1 MAKDQKLALLQ
12 NWLKTVVMTPGH
24 LPQKLE
30 QAWHLH
36 GLDEADVVVADEG
49 TASVYAR
56 LNVYSSG
63 YLLRLLE
70 CMYADYAI
78 SRKFMGDEVFDS
90 FAKAYLLYH
99 PSTSFTLYDLGAAF
113 PGFLAKT
120 KPPVIS
126 GEEPAINDFMNLP
139 IAFAKLERARQEA
152 IRAPGTEGT
161 AERDQEISIQD
172 VLFNTAKI
180 ITPDC
185 LRLLELDFPMISFF
199 TSVYRDEDYELPS
212 PQKTFTAVSRKNFR
226 VTMTDITEVQ
236 YTLLSLCQ
244 AGDNLYDAVIA
255 TASFNK
261 ISPSD
266 LLADVFLW
274 MPLFHKNGLIDWA

>member
-1 MAKDQKLALLQ
+1 MVKDQKLALLQ

-24 LPQKLE
+24 LPQKLG

-49 TASVYAR
+49 TASVYTR

-78 SRKFMGDEVFDS
+78 SRKFMGEEVFDS

-120 KPPVIS
+120 KPHVTPGEGPDIS
-126 GEEPAINDFMNLP
+126 DFMSLP
-139 IAFAKLERARQEA
+139 ISFAKLERARQEA
-152 IRAPGTEGT
+152 IRAPGTEGV
-161 AERDQEISIQD
+161 AEHDQEISIHD
-172 VLFNTAKI
+172 ILFGVVKI
-180 ITPDC
+180 TTPGC
-185 LRLLELDFPMISFF
+185 LRLLELDFPMIAFF

-212 PQKTFTAVSRKNFR
+212 LQQTFTAVSRKNFR
-226 VTMTDITEVQ
+226 VTMTDVTEVQ

-244 AGDNLYDAVIA
+244 AGDNLYDAITA

-261 ISPSD
+261 IPPSE

-274 MPLFHKNGLIDWA
+274 MPLFHKNGLLDWA

>member
-12 NWLKTVVMTPGH
+12 NWLTTVVMTPGH
-24 LPQKLE
+24 LPQKLG

-36 GLDEADVVVADEG
+36 GLDETDVVVTDEG
-49 TASVYAR
+49 KASVYTR

-99 PSTSFTLYDLGAAF
+99 PSTSFTLYDLGKSF
-113 PGFLAKT
+113 PAFLAKT
-120 KPPVIS
+120 KPPVIP
-126 GEEPAINDFMNLP
+126 GDEQGFDDFMNLP

-152 IRAPGTEGT
+152 IRAPGTEGAT
-161 AERDQEISIQD
+161 EHDQEINIQGI
-172 VLFNTAKI
+172 LFGTVKV
-180 ITPDC
+180 ITPGC
-185 LRLLELDFPMISFF
+185 LQLLELDFPMIRFF
-199 TSVYRDEDYELPS
+199 TSVYKDEDYELPS
-212 PQKTFTAVSRKNFR
+212 PQKTFTAVSRKNFG
-226 VTMTDITEVQ
+226 VTMTELTEVQ
-236 YTLLSLCQ
+236 YTLLSVCQ
-244 AGDNLYDAVIA
+244 AGDNLYDAITT
-255 TASFNK
+255 TASFCK
-261 ISPSD
+261 IPPSE

-274 MPLFHKNGLIDWA
+274 IPQFMKNGLMDWA

>member
-1 MAKDQKLALLQ
+1 MAKLQKLALLQ

-24 LPQKLE
+24 LPQKLG
-30 QAWHLH
+30 QAWHMH
-36 GLDEADVVVADEG
+36 GLDETDVVVADES
-49 TASVYAR
+49 TASVYTR

-120 KPPVIS
+120 KPPVIP
-126 GEEPAINDFMNLP
+126 GDEPNVDDFMTLP
-139 IAFAKLERARQEA
+139 ITFAKLERARQEA
-152 IRAPGTEGT
+152 MRAPGIEGA
-161 AERDQEISIQD
+161 AEHDQEISIQD
-172 VLFNTAKI
+172 ILFGVVKI
-180 ITPDC
+180 TTPGC
-185 LRLLELDFPMISFF
+185 LRLLELDFSMIPFF

-226 VTMTDITEVQ
+226 VTMTDLTEVQ

-244 AGDNLYDAVIA
+244 AGDNLYNAITA

-261 ISPSD
+261 IPPSQ

-274 MPLFHKNGLIDWA
+274 MPLFRKNGLIGWA